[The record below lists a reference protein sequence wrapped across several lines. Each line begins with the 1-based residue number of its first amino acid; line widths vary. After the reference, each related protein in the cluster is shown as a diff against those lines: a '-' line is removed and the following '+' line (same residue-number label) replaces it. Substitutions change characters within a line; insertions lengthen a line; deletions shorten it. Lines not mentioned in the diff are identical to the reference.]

1 MLGISRKAESFTESV
16 IREMNRVAV
25 QHGAVSL
32 AQGFPDFAC
41 PPELKRAVAEAVDAD
56 INQYAITW
64 GSKPLRDAIAA
75 TTPRHFPGFGELDP
89 ETQITVTCGATEAMI
104 AAMLGLLDPG
114 DEVVIFEPYYENYGP
129 DAILSGAVPRYVT
142 LHEPDWSIDPD
153 ELRAAFGPRTRGLV
167 LNSPHN
173 PTGKVFSAEELDL
186 IAGLCVE
193 HDVIAFTDDIYE
205 HLVYEGEHRPL
216 ATLPGM
222 AERTVSIHSMSK
234 TYSVTGWRIGWT
246 IASPTLSIGIRRVHD
261 FLTVGAAAPL
271 QAAAVTALQF
281 PDGYYRDLVDGYR
294 ERRDTLVPALRD
306 AGFRVHAPAGA
317 YYVMTDIGDLARP
330 DEDDV
335 AFAHRLIRDPG
346 VAAVPGSSFFSRPE
360 LGRTKLRFAFPKRIE
375 TLQAAADR
383 LAKIRARV

>member
-1 MLGISRKAESFTESV
+1 MLRISRKAESFTESV

-64 GSKPLRDAIAA
+64 GSKPLRDAIAE

-89 ETQITVTCGATEAMI
+89 EAQITVTCGATEAMI

-114 DEVVIFEPYYENYGP
+114 DEVVIFEPFYENYGP
-129 DAILSGAVPRYVT
+129 DAILSGASPRYVT

-153 ELRAAFGPRTRGLV
+153 ELRAAFGPRTRGIV
-167 LNSPHN
+167 VNSPHN
-173 PTGKVFSAEELDL
+173 PTGKVFTREELQL
-186 IAGLCVE
+186 IADLCIE

-205 HLVYEGEHRPL
+205 HLVFDGEHIPL
-216 ATLPGM
+216 AALPGM

-246 IASPTLSIGIRRVHD
+246 ITSPELSVGIRRVHD

-271 QAAAVTALQF
+271 QAAAVTALGF
-281 PDGYYRDLVDGYR
+281 APAYYEQLVADYR
-294 ERRDTLVPALRD
+294 ERRDVLVPALRE
-306 AGFRVHAPAGA
+306 AGFRVHEPQGA
-317 YYVMTDIGDLARP
+317 YYVMTDIRDLSGP

-335 AFAHRLIRDPG
+335 AFAQRLIRDPG

-360 LGRTKLRFAFPKRIE
+360 LGRTKLRFAFPKRLE
-375 TLQAAADR
+375 TLRAAAER
-383 LAKIRARV
+383 LTRIQARV

>member
-1 MLGISRKAESFTESV
+1 MLRISRKAESFTESV

-25 QHGAVSL
+25 AHGAVSL

-64 GSKPLRDAIAA
+64 GSKPLRDAIAES
-75 TTPRHFPGFGELDP
+75 TPRHFPGFGEIDP

-129 DAILSGAVPRYVT
+129 DAILSDAVPRYVT

-173 PTGKVFSAEELDL
+173 PTGKVFTRDELEL
-186 IAGLCVE
+186 IASLCIE

-205 HLVYEGEHRPL
+205 HLVYEGEHIPL

-246 IASPTLSIGIRRVHD
+246 IASPELSVGIRRVHD

-271 QAAAVTALQF
+271 QAAAVTALCL
-281 PDGYYRDLVDGYR
+281 PDAYYDDLVEGYR
-294 ERRDTLVPALRD
+294 ERRDVLVPALRA
-306 AGFRVHAPAGA
+306 AGFAVHEPRGA
-317 YYVMTDIGDLARP
+317 YYVMTDIRDLAEP
-330 DEDDV
+330 GESDV
-335 AFAHRLIRDPG
+335 TFAHRLIRDPG

-360 LGRTKLRFAFPKRIE
+360 LGRTKVRFAFPKRIE
-375 TLQAAADR
+375 TLRAAAER
-383 LAKIRARV
+383 LARLA